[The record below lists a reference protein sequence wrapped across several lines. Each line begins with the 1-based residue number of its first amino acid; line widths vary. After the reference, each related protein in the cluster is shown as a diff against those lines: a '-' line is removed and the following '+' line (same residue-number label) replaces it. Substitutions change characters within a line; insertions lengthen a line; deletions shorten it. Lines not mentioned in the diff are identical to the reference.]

1 MLHDKI
7 HLQTSEHLETTI
19 SQWSEFETLFDNNV
33 TWLKDSELKLKD
45 VDLKSTLPE
54 KKEQHEHIRVKMQR
68 FRFLK
73 FISVVSIILWIH
85 MSTTFGFGSPDS
97 Q

>member
-1 MLHDKI
+1 M

-19 SQWSEFETLFDNNV
+19 SQWSEFETQFDNTI

-54 KKEQHEHIRVKMQR
+54 KKEQHEKIRVMCEDSS
-68 FRFLK
+68 FEIHPLCL
-73 FISVVSIILWIH
+73 IILWNHTHNIWFLF
-85 MSTTFGFGSPDS
+85 TDS